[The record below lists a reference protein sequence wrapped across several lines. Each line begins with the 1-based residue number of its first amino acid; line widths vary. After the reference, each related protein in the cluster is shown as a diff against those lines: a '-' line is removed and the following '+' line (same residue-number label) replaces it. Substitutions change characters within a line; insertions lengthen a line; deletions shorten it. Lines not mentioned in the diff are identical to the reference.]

1 MRQATLLGLLTC
13 LLLGGIAW
21 AEAPMTEAPAALGA
35 AARTEANVV
44 TVNGRPTVLLW
55 ARGLQS
61 LQEVDQYAASGL
73 NTAYILI
80 VDTTEEQLARA
91 SSLASAAEQR
101 GLLVVAALAPASLR
115 DEAGNP
121 IPIDPRSDS
130 YAAAVHE
137 FVNAAAERMRTH
149 PRLIAWSV
157 EAVPPDRVAEGD
169 EGFRAYLDGYASL
182 SALNQSWG
190 TEFNAWTEVSTGG
203 VRDID
208 ATRPGGIGRASVDYA
223 YYRETLYADALSLWA
238 SAISQA
244 DPGRLVFASSLPD
257 YRSIISVRE
266 DYHGLVLNTYP
277 SLAEVDPQTHN
288 VHAIDIGRRGNRFAV
303 VATLEVRAET
313 SPDTVARWVN
323 GALLHGATGV
333 AFSNWSAVSGSEQLQ
348 ALIRQTGDAIREG
361 GNFPAEPMARVA
373 VLYQPI
379 AGGATRN
386 GRGLYGYLDGVTP
399 EEPTNLFAVARRGSR
414 FGQIDVLS
422 ISALGDADLTQYGT
436 IIAPMV
442 LDLREPNQV
451 KLQNYVLQGGALVA
465 DGGIGMYQAGGTV
478 GTVPPLLQ
486 ELFGVRY
493 LGLADRLAQEQGEPD
508 YRGQPGE
515 RGQTGIVVPSG
526 PGQPGLENN
535 AGLAW
540 LAGALEELLGRP
552 DMEAR
557 LGTAFTQAEGAGLR
571 VRQLGRGFAVYAPTF
586 LYQTWS
592 PTEPSFVSFHEE
604 ILSSRFDVEVV
615 QPMGLWPAV
624 SVAVYRDWSIAVA
637 SPNGA
642 PAAVDAYDAA
652 NQMYWVP
659 FGGMLLANPN
669 EENRIELLFPG
680 APLAVAEPVPI
691 FLRPMESGAVVGASV
706 VSYDSHRVE
715 LQVYGGGAQANVGRE
730 GVEFSGG
737 APTQVQVE
745 IRDGAYGIASGSIHR
760 VVLEEAWGGG
770 RRTAQAVMPN
780 PETGALVFHV
790 PVRQARIVVEPA
802 PETVAE

>member
-1 MRQATLLGLLTC
+1 MRQATLLALLTC

-21 AEAPMTEAPAALGA
+21 AEAPMTEAPAAVGA
-35 AARTEANVV
+35 VARTEANVV
-44 TVNGRPTVLLW
+44 TVDGWPTVLLW
-55 ARGLQS
+55 ARGLRS
-61 LQEVDQYAASGL
+61 LQEVDQYAASGF

-80 VDTTEEQLARA
+80 VDTTEEELARA

-115 DEAGNP
+115 DEVGNT
-121 IPIDPRSDS
+121 IPIDPRRDS
-130 YAAAVHE
+130 YAAAVRE
-137 FVNAAAERMRTH
+137 FVNAAAERMRGH

-157 EAVPPDRVAEGD
+157 EAVPPDRVAESD

-182 SALNQSWG
+182 RELNQSWG
-190 TEFNAWTEVSTGG
+190 TEFNAWTQVSTGG

-223 YYRETLYADALSLWA
+223 HYRETVYADALSLWA
-238 SAISQA
+238 SAVSQA
-244 DPGRLVFASSLPD
+244 DPGRLVFASALPD

-277 SLAEVDPQTHN
+277 SLAEVDTQTHN
-288 VHAIDIGRRGNRFAV
+288 VHAVDIGRRGNRFAV
-303 VATLEVRAET
+303 VTTLEVSPGT
-313 SPDTVARWVN
+313 STDTVARWVN

-333 AFSNWSAVSGSEQLQ
+333 AFSSWSAVSASEQLQ
-348 ALIRQTGDAIREG
+348 ALIRQTSDAIRAG

-373 VLYQPI
+373 ILYQPI

-399 EEPTNLFAVARRGSR
+399 LEPTNLFAVARRGSR

-442 LDLREPNQV
+442 LDLPESDQL
-451 KLQNYVLQGGALVA
+451 KLHNFVLQGGALVA
-465 DGGIGMYQAGGTV
+465 DGGIGMYQAEGTV
-478 GTVPPLLQ
+478 DTVPPLLQ

-508 YRGQPGE
+508 YRGQPGA

-526 PGQPGLENN
+526 PGQPGLEHN

-557 LGTAFTQAEGAGLR
+557 LGTAFTQAQGAGLR

-592 PTEPSFVSFHEE
+592 PAEPSFTSFHQE

-615 QPMGLWPAV
+615 RPTGLWPAV
-624 SVAVYRDWSIAVA
+624 SVAVYRDWSIGVA
-637 SPNGA
+637 SPNGVA
-642 PAAVDAYDAA
+642 AAVDAYDAA

-669 EENRIELLFPG
+669 EENRIQLLFPG
-680 APLAVAEPVPI
+680 EPLAVAEPVPI

-706 VSYDSHRVE
+706 VRYDSNRVE
-715 LQVYGGGAQANVGRE
+715 LQVYGSGAQATVGQE

-737 APTQVQVE
+737 ARTQVEVE
-745 IRDGAYGIASGSIHR
+745 IRDGAYGIARGSIHR

-770 RRTAQAVMPN
+770 RRTGQAVMPN

-802 PETVAE
+802 PETAAE